1 MYTDLPHEIKLKI
14 MLYAHPSISKEMKEE
29 IKIYSFFRKIRI
41 NLVNCNICNRK
52 HRIPKHF
59 RC

>member
-41 NLVNCNICNRK
+41 NLVQCDVCNRNVC
-52 HRIPKHF
+52 F
-59 RC
+59 